1 MKKLLVFLLAL
12 TLSVSAASASILPAA
27 GVDEDF
33 AAFTGIQCTPAVILC
48 QSISVYDARGDQGG
62 KKVETLRY
70 SGKTVP
76 VIDSW
81 DGWAH
86 IYYSDGTKDG
96 WVRSEYLLFD
106 PAWYHCDAST
116 AVYAYA
122 DTSAPRVG
130 LLTKGTEAPIII
142 DMGDWLCVSLR
153 AASGWIQKTADDKAD
168 ETWFSPSMLNGMTF
182 AELSFPYTTGSML
195 YFEDAVYL
203 SALED
208 MLTHTDAMG
217 GMVAGCPFDAVLTVT
232 LASGA
237 EIELALA
244 TDGCCIYRVDGR
256 DYIYAVNLTNNGSSV
271 DDSVL
276 FSLFGVTDQDE
287 WLGDDEYPGNG

>member
-86 IYYSDGTKDG
+86 IYYSDGAKDG

>member
-1 MKKLLVFLLAL
+1 MKKLLVLLLAL
-12 TLSVSAASASILPAA
+12 TLFASAASASILPAA

-33 AAFTGIQCTPAVILC
+33 ATFTGIECTPAVILC
-48 QSISVYDARGDQGG
+48 QSISVYDARQEYGG
-62 KKVETLRY
+62 QKVETLRY
-70 SGKTVP
+70 SGKTIP

-86 IYYSDGTKDG
+86 IYYADGTKDG

-130 LLTKGTEAPIII
+130 LLTKGTEAPIIA

-153 AASGWIQKTADDKAD
+153 AASGWIRKTEDDKAD
-168 ETWFSPSMLNGMTF
+168 ETWFSPSMLQGMTF
-182 AELSFPYTTGSML
+182 AELSFPYTTGAML
-195 YFEDAVYL
+195 YFDDAEDFA
-203 SALED
+203 ALEE

-217 GMVAGCPFDAVLTVT
+217 EMVAGCPFDAVLTIT

-244 TDGCCIYRVDGR
+244 TDGCCVYRVDGQ
-256 DYIYAVNLTNNGSSV
+256 DYIYAVNMMDNGSSV
-271 DDSVL
+271 SSSVL
-276 FSLFGVTDQDE
+276 FSLFGVNDQGE
-287 WLGDDEYPGNG
+287 WQDEYPGNG